1 MRFII
6 SRHVLTRRLKLPFGR
21 SSRSYFSRGICEENT
36 ARYCV
41 GGYHPVKLGDIFNKG
56 KYEIISKLGYGVY
69 STVWLA
75 FDRQYAAMGKKLF
88 LVANASS
95 RVKQHVAL
103 KILTADSFG
112 QEKDTFEI
120 DILKHIRNE
129 AVCDPRGVH
138 VLQLLDSFQHDGPN
152 GAHACLVF
160 PAMGPDMSKYRRL
173 FPGLRIPPPVIK
185 NIARQLL
192 LALSYLHDTCQVIH
206 TGQWLKIIGELHCL
220 PLLLFQI

>member
-129 AVCDPRGVH
+129 AVCDPRGSMFSSCSTVSNMMAQMERTPASSF
-138 VLQLLDSFQHDGPN
+138 LQWGRTCPSIGDFSQAF
-152 GAHACLVF
+152 AF
-160 PAMGPDMSKYRRL
+160 
-173 FPGLRIPPPVIK
+173 
-185 NIARQLL
+185 
-192 LALSYLHDTCQVIH
+192 LH
-206 TGQWLKIIGELHCL
+206 
-220 PLLLFQI
+220 PS